1 MIITAGECRL
11 YTRREGALA
20 AVGHDL
26 ALRAT
31 RWSVD
36 VQREARTVTAR
47 VQSASVEVLCAR
59 RDGADDPGA
68 LSPGDRAKI
77 DRSARGDVLQVG
89 RFPEVVF
96 EGRWEGDDPSTV
108 EGSLTLCGV
117 TRPLTVR
124 VARVAG
130 RVVCTATVHQP
141 TWGIKAYRAM
151 LGALRVQADVTVE
164 WSLDVV

>member
-1 MIITAGECRL
+1 MIITEGECRL
-11 YTRREGALA
+11 YTFREGALSA
-20 AVGHDL
+20 LGHDL

-36 VQREARTVTAR
+36 VRREARTVTAR
-47 VQSASVEVLCAR
+47 VTAASVEVLCAR
-59 RDGADDPGA
+59 RDGADDTHA
-68 LSPGDRAKI
+68 LSSGDRAKI
-77 DRSARGDVLQVG
+77 ERTARVEVLRAD

-96 EGRWEGDDPSTV
+96 EGQWVGDDPGVV

-117 TRPLTVR
+117 TRPLAVR

-141 TWGIKAYRAM
+141 TWGIAPYHAM
-151 LGALRVQADVTVE
+151 LGALRVKPEVQVE
-164 WSLDVV
+164 WSLAGV